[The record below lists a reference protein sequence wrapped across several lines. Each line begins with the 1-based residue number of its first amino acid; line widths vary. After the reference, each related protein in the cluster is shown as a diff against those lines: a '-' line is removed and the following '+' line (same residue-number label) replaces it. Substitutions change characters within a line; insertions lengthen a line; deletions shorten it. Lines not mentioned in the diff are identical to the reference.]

1 MKPRPTKHLRFVER
15 QIRLSPFYKSVN
27 GKGEVVPATQAVRI
41 LQQFWEEED
50 GPDSAGGTIGAWR
63 DIPVVAEGGEQ

>member
-1 MKPRPTKHLRFVER
+1 MKATPTNHLRFIER
-15 QIRLSPFYKSVN
+15 KVPMHPFYKTVN
-27 GKGEVVPATQAVRI
+27 HMGELVPATQTIQI